1 MHFKRTADIDPIF
14 SYQESFVQVL
24 CYIYAYELI
33 LGLHVFRQ
41 TEPTRQIDCLTRH
54 LSSTQRW
61 MHPVKCLAQG

>member
-41 TEPTRQIDCLTRH
+41 TELPRQIDCLTPP
-54 LSSTQRW
+54 
-61 MHPVKCLAQG
+61 PVFYTKMDASR